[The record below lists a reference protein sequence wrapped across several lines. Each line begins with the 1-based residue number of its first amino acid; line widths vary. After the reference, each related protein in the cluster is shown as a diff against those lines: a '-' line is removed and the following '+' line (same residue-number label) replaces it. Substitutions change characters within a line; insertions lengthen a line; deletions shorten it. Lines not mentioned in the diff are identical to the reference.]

1 MRTIRPFTSSA
12 LPGSRARSSSVAS
25 RLRMRARSLLL
36 RPTSSPGKAAGADPA
51 SRSLEAHY
59 ARATASAGL
68 SRAAPRAMGARMS
81 SATPGLGASLPL
93 PPDLEMCRRIAEHAE
108 ILGYESL
115 WIADTGAGPD
125 AFVVAAVAAGV
136 TRRAR
141 IGTAVIPVYT
151 RALPVHAAGAGSVAQ
166 LAPGRFVLGLGI
178 SSETIVDAWGGV
190 LFEKP
195 FARMRETVAV
205 LRQMLAGERVSFD
218 GKTVRT
224 KSFRL
229 VSPPPRPVPIYIAA
243 LMPPMLELAGDV
255 ADGVILNFMPAEA
268 GPRML
273 AHVRKGAERAGRD
286 GAELEVVAR
295 FQTLVTDD
303 VPRARAVIRQMMGPY
318 FATSV
323 YNRFVAWCGF
333 AEEARAIDAAWRAK
347 DRARNV
353 AAVTDDVVDRLAIIG
368 TPEHCRER
376 LPPPPAAG
384 GRHPPRHPL
393 LLPGGGGWGA

>member
-1 MRTIRPFTSSA
+1 MSA
-12 LPGSRARSSSVAS
+12 VI
-25 RLRMRARSLLL
+25 
-36 RPTSSPGKAAGADPA
+36 
-51 SRSLEAHY
+51 
-59 ARATASAGL
+59 
-68 SRAAPRAMGARMS
+68 PR
-81 SATPGLGASLPL
+81 LGASLPL
-93 PPDLEMCRRIAEHAE
+93 PPDLEMCRRVAEHAE

-125 AFVVAAVAAGV
+125 AFVVAALAAGV
-136 TRRAR
+136 TRRVR
-141 IGTAVIPVYT
+141 LGTAVVPIYT
-151 RALPVHAAGAGSVAQ
+151 RALSVHAAAAGSVAQ

-190 LFEKP
+190 PFRRP

-205 LRQMLAGERVSFD
+205 LRQMLAGERVTFD

-224 KSFRL
+224 RNFRL
-229 VSPPPRPVPIYIAA
+229 VSPPPRPVPIYVAA
-243 LMPPMLELAGDV
+243 LMPPMLELAGEI

-268 GPRML
+268 VPRML
-273 AHVRKGAERAGRD
+273 AHVRTGAVRAGRD
-286 GAELEVVAR
+286 AAELEVVAR
-295 FQTLVTDD
+295 FQTVVTDD
-303 VPRARAVIRQMMGPY
+303 VPAARAAIRQMMGPY

-353 AAVTDDVVDRLAIIG
+353 AAVTDDMVDRLAIIG

-376 LPPPPAAG
+376 LAAFVEAG
-384 GRHPPRHPL
+384 VTTPMIQPFLFDEAAIWRTFEALAPVGS
-393 LLPGGGGWGA
+393 A

>member
-1 MRTIRPFTSSA
+1 M
-12 LPGSRARSSSVAS
+12 
-25 RLRMRARSLLL
+25 
-36 RPTSSPGKAAGADPA
+36 
-51 SRSLEAHY
+51 E
-59 ARATASAGL
+59 
-68 SRAAPRAMGARMS
+68 ARMS
-81 SATPGLGASLPL
+81 AVLPRLGASLPL
-93 PPDLEMCRRIAEHAE
+93 PPDLEMCRRVAEHAE

-115 WIADTGAGPD
+115 WNADTGAGPD

-141 IGTAVIPVYT
+141 IGTAVIPFYT

-166 LAPGRFVLGLGI
+166 LAPGRFVLGLGV
-178 SSETIVDAWGGV
+178 SSETIVDTWGGV
-190 LFEKP
+190 PFEKP
-195 FARMRETVAV
+195 FARRGQSVAA
-205 LRQMLAGERVSFD
+205 LRSVHAGGRGSFE

-224 KSFRL
+224 KICRL
-229 VSPPPRPVPIYIAA
+229 VSPPPRPVPIYVAA
-243 LMPPMLELAGDV
+243 LMPPMLELAGEI
-255 ADGVILNFMPAEA
+255 ADGVILNFMPVEA
-268 GPRML
+268 VRRML

-303 VPRARAVIRQMMGPY
+303 VPRARDAIRQMMGPY

-353 AAVTDDVVDRLAIIG
+353 AAVTDDIVDRLAIIG
-368 TPEHCRER
+368 TPEHCRKR
-376 LPPPPAAG
+376 LPALVKAGVPPP
-384 GRHPPRHPL
+384 HPPPF
-393 LLPGGGGWGA
+393 PP